1 MANDVVV
8 NRAVKRFGRV
18 TALDAIS
25 FSSRKGINIILGPNG
40 AGKSTLLRSISGLY
54 ELEGGT
60 ISVLGS
66 NPYTDTDLRRRVS
79 FLADN
84 YGLYDF
90 LSVRKNLGFFGK
102 FYGLGEKEAIAK
114 AMPLMKELDLMQYFE
129 MRVETLSRG
138 TKQKVAFCRSMLND
152 AEVLL
157 LDEPTAFLD
166 VKATNTVRSLLK
178 GLADE
183 NKTVIFVTQRID
195 EVARYNSRILVLRK
209 GRMVKDTDIE
219 GLYSAVLRNAHVTI
233 RLAKPVKAN
242 VLDSLR
248 NVVGTNAKEPTS
260 VTVRVHGYKEVNRAV
275 SELMKGGAYVVGI
288 DYLEPEI
295 DKLVFGE
302 KG

>member
-102 FYGLGEKEAIAK
+102 FYLFTAVL
-114 AMPLMKELDLMQYFE
+114 AMPERSLGLIWLVVLAVAMSAVSLYYYLQVLKRVYVVEPAASAGE
-129 MRVETLSRG
+129 MTVSKLRRVLVAVLSLAV
-138 TKQKVAFCRSMLND
+138 VALGAAPN
-152 AEVLL
+152 LL
-157 LDEPTAFLD
+157 LRF
-166 VKATNTVRSLLK
+166 
-178 GLADE
+178 
-183 NKTVIFVTQRID
+183 I
-195 EVARYNSRILVLRK
+195 
-209 GRMVKDTDIE
+209 
-219 GLYSAVLRNAHVTI
+219 AVQ
-233 RLAKPVKAN
+233 
-242 VLDSLR
+242 
-248 NVVGTNAKEPTS
+248 
-260 VTVRVHGYKEVNRAV
+260 
-275 SELMKGGAYVVGI
+275 
-288 DYLEPEI
+288 
-295 DKLVFGE
+295 
-302 KG
+302 